1 MRGRVRQLYISL
13 FDKAQRVQKLS
24 FATSFFMILGGNVH
38 STSQEENSACQPKA
52 GARL

>member
-1 MRGRVRQLYISL
+1 MRGRVRRLYISL
-13 FDKAQRVQKLS
+13 FDKAHHVRKTT
-24 FATSFFMILGGNVH
+24 FATSFMILGGKVH